1 MYKTLI
7 VEKTDNLCKI
17 KLNRPKVLNALSLE
31 LLQELQIALK
41 DASKDA
47 SIRAVL
53 ITGEGRGFCSGA
65 DLGNTSIDTDI
76 GKIIEENYNPV
87 ARLIYNMPKPVIA
100 AVNGVAAGAGMSL
113 AVACD
118 MRILS
123 TESAFALGF
132 TGIALVMDASGSYFL
147 PKLIGRAKS
156 LELAYTNRK
165 VFAEEAINIGL
176 GEVLFEAAEFD
187 RDASLYAKQIALGPT
202 NTFGLVKRQINES
215 YNNNFEEQL
224 ALEAKLQAV
233 AASSADAA
241 EGIAS
246 FLQKR
251 KPKFQGR

>member
-7 VEKTDNLCKI
+7 VEKNDNLCKI
-17 KLNRPKVLNALSLE
+17 KLNRPEVLNALSLE
-31 LLQELQIALK
+31 LLQELQTALK
-41 DASKDA
+41 DAQSDDD
-47 SIRAVL
+47 IRAVL

-76 GKIIEENYNPV
+76 GATIEENYNPM

-100 AVNGVAAGAGMSL
+100 AVNGIAAGAGMSL
-113 AVACD
+113 ALACD

-123 TESAFALGF
+123 TDAAFALGF

-147 PKLIGRAKS
+147 PKLVGRAKS

-165 VFAEEAINIGL
+165 VSAEEAINIGL
-176 GEVLFEAAEFD
+176 GEVLFEAADFD
-187 RDASLYAKQIALGPT
+187 RDSSLYAKQIALGPT
-202 NTFGLVKRQINES
+202 SSFGMVKKQINES
-215 YNNNFEEQL
+215 FNNNFEEQL
-224 ALEAKLQAV
+224 ALEAELQTI

-241 EGIAS
+241 EGIAA

-251 KPKFQGR
+251 KPDFKGR

>member
-7 VEKTDNLCKI
+7 VEKSDNLAKI
-17 KLNRPKVLNALSLE
+17 TLNRPELLNALSFE

-41 DASKDA
+41 DAGDDA
-47 SIRAVL
+47 NVRAIL

-65 DLGNTSIDTDI
+65 DLGNTTIDTNI
-76 GKIIEENYNPV
+76 AATIEENYNPV

-113 AVACD
+113 ALACD

-123 TESAFALGF
+123 TNAVFVLGF

-147 PKLIGRAKS
+147 PKLVGRAKA

-165 VFAEEAINIGL
+165 VSAQEAISIGL
-176 GEVLFEAAEFD
+176 GEVLFDEADFD
-187 RDASLYAKQIALGPT
+187 REATLYAKQIALGPT
-202 NTFGLVKRQINES
+202 ASFALLKKQINES

-224 ALEAKLQAV
+224 ALEAELQTI
-233 AASSADAA
+233 AAQSADAA
-241 EGIAS
+241 EGIAA

-251 KPKFQGR
+251 KPDFKGK

>member
-7 VEKTDNLCKI
+7 VEKNDSLCKI
-17 KLNRPKVLNALSLE
+17 KLNRPEVLNALSLE
-31 LLQELQIALK
+31 LLQELQKALK
-41 DASKDA
+41 DASED
-47 SIRAVL
+47 SNMRAVL
-53 ITGEGRGFCSGA
+53 LTGEGRGFCSGA
-65 DLGNTSIDTDI
+65 DLGNTSIDTNI
-76 GKIIEENYNPV
+76 AATIEENYNPV

-100 AVNGVAAGAGMSL
+100 AVNGIAAGAGMSL
-113 AVACD
+113 ALAAD

-123 TESAFALGF
+123 SDAAFALGF

-176 GEVLFEAAEFD
+176 GEVLFEAVDFD
-187 RDASLYAKQIALGPT
+187 RDSTLYAKQIALGPT
-202 NTFGLVKRQINES
+202 STFGLVKKQINES

-224 ALEAKLQAV
+224 ALEAELQAI
-233 AASSADAA
+233 AAKSADAA
-241 EGIAS
+241 EGITA

-251 KPKFQGR
+251 KPDFQGR